1 MCLCV
6 SVRVHLLTMTLQ
18 TWMERMG
25 GALKNMNGQDRRGS
39 ELQLCWKEASEV
51 HFELFSIISGSSSF
65 AVVLLDVQIFLFVEK

>member
-1 MCLCV
+1 MFKLMWMFVCLCV

-51 HFELFSIISGSSSF
+51 FTF
-65 AVVLLDVQIFLFVEK
+65 